1 MNIKFWG
8 VRGSIPT
15 PSTPNFSTSRY
26 GGNTTCVSVHAPGIL
41 AIIDGGSGLRALGM
55 WLNNDEPIHGTFFFS
70 HLHWDH
76 IQGFP
81 FFRPGFIA
89 GNSFDMYG
97 PKLCVQP
104 GASPVSV
111 SLLEEGLISQQQHY
125 NFPVAFRQ
133 MPAKLNIADL
143 EVGQSV
149 ELIGT
154 ESTIRVSCG
163 ALNHPGGCFGYRIEE
178 RRKDSVKAFVFAT
191 DTEHANEI
199 CPNLQALSR
208 NADILLYD
216 GQYTLDEYEG
226 RAGPPKKG
234 WGHSTYLHGIR
245 EASAAGV
252 PRLLLTHHDPLRD
265 DWAVA
270 RLENE
275 ARREGL
281 LYGLDV
287 AAAYEGMSIDL

>member
-41 AIIDGGSGLRALGM
+41 IILDGGSGLRSLGM
-55 WLNNDEPIHGTFFFS
+55 WLNNDTPVHGTFFFS

-81 FFRPGFIA
+81 FFTPNYFP
-89 GNSFDMYG
+89 GNSFALYG
-97 PKLCVQP
+97 PKLSCRP
-104 GASPVSV
+104 GA
-111 SLLEEGLISQQQHY
+111 SLLEEALINQQQHY
-125 NFPVAFRQ
+125 NFPIEFRQ
-133 MPAKLNIADL
+133 MPAKLTIADL
-143 EVGQSV
+143 EAGHTVDLVGA
-149 ELIGT
+149 

-163 ALNHPGGCFGYRIEE
+163 ELKHPGGCFGYRVEE

-191 DTEHANEI
+191 DMEHSDEI
-199 CPNLQALSR
+199 CPTLQTLSR

-252 PRLLLTHHDPLRD
+252 KRLLLTHHDPQRD

-287 AAAYEGMSIDL
+287 AAACEGMSIDL